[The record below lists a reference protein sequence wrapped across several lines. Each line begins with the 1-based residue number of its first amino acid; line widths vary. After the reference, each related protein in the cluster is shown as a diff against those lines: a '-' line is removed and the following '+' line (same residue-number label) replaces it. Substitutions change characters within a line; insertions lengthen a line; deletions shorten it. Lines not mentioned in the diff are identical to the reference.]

1 MKERKKLLNF
11 RLPFTLFLT
20 LAAAVAFVYAV
31 YYFNIDKFYL
41 LTAVPA
47 AAVVFTVCTF
57 VFRDKRRFFIC
68 LSLISAFFLGVFCA
82 YLAFSSYDKSEAE
95 TTSAVIVVGS
105 VADAGSGD
113 GYRYLVLDGAT
124 ADGVALGGKVLAYL
138 KEGAGETC
146 AVGDTVRFTS
156 TLDQCDLFVY
166 GSLNYRAADGIK
178 YTCTVTGGLTG
189 EEGFSLFGGVR
200 SAINGVLTD
209 HLYGETAA
217 VAYAMMTGNTAG
229 MDAETVGAFR
239 YGGIAHIFA
248 VSGLHIGVL
257 YAALTLLMKKLRVN
271 KVVAAAV
278 KIAFIVLYS
287 GVCGF
292 TSSSVRAVVMCA
304 CSQLCR
310 LFHVKYDSLNALSF
324 AGIVLLLVC
333 PFNLF
338 DLGFRLSFAAVFGII
353 FLSRFFSKLFRR
365 LPRKLA
371 SALSVTLSAQL
382 AVLPVQ
388 IAAFGYVSWAG
399 LFLNLLV
406 LPLLSAVYVVLF
418 SSCILCLIVPV
429 LAQWVLPAV
438 CLPLEALMSLIVSCG
453 LENTAVGGIGGWLL
467 TPAAVLIVAALTD
480 KINFR
485 RLTRLVL
492 VTATC
497 AALALYLVA
506 RDAFAYCGTRVIVGG
521 YYGGGAVVVTSRGET
536 ALIVTEGLNANRLT
550 AMLSCYGCREID
562 AVVILGG
569 EDCAEVYA
577 SLGVDAP
584 VVYLYGGYLSV
595 GAAEGTRFVGT
606 LSFRVGNADY
616 EFADGYSLTVSTGG
630 MTFAVCA
637 SDDVPVGRADV
648 LISSSAIDGFDAAE
662 KICFGNEIGKKN
674 IYDCGDLQF
683 WVGSG
688 RLYRVGLSHFVDCS
702 R

>member
-1 MKERKKLLNF
+1 MKERRKLLNF
-11 RLPFTLFLT
+11 RLPFALFLT
-20 LAAAVAFVYAV
+20 LAASVVFVYAV
-31 YYFNIDKFYL
+31 YYFHVDLFYL
-41 LTAVPA
+41 LTAVPT
-47 AAVVFTVCTF
+47 AAVVFIVCAV
-57 VFRDKRRFFIC
+57 VFRDRRRLTVC
-68 LSLISAFFLGVFCA
+68 LALILAFFLGMFCA
-82 YLAFSSYDKSEAE
+82 YLSFSSYDKSEVE
-95 TTSAVIVVGS
+95 TTSAVTVVGS
-105 VADAGSGD
+105 VAETGSGD
-113 GYRYLVLDGAT
+113 GYRYLVLDGVT

-138 KEGAGETC
+138 KDGAGENC
-146 AVGDTVRFTS
+146 AVGDTARFTS
-156 TLDQCDLFVY
+156 TLNKCDLFVY
-166 GSLNYRAADGIK
+166 GSLNYRAADAIK
-178 YTCTVTGGLTG
+178 YTCTVSGGLTA
-189 EEGFSLFGGVR
+189 EEGFSLFGSAR
-200 SAINGVLTD
+200 AAINGVLTD

-217 VAYAMMTGNTAG
+217 VAYAMMTGSTAA

-271 KVVAAAV
+271 KAVAAAV

-292 TSSSVRAVVMCA
+292 TASSVRAVVMCS
-304 CSQLCR
+304 CSQICR

-324 AGIVLLLVC
+324 AGVVLLIVC

-338 DLGFRLSFAAVFGII
+338 DLGFRLSFSSVFGII
-353 FLSRFFSKLFRR
+353 FLSRVFSKLFRR

-371 SALSVTLSAQL
+371 GALSVTLSAQL

-399 LFLNLLV
+399 LLLNLLV

-418 SSCILCLIVPV
+418 FSCVLCLVVPV

-438 CLPLEALMSLIVSCG
+438 CLPLEALMSAIVSCG
-453 LENTAVGGIGGWLL
+453 LENTAVSGIGGWALA
-467 TPAAVLIVAALTD
+467 PAAVMLVAALTD

-485 RLTRLVL
+485 RLTRLIL
-492 VTATC
+492 VSATC

-506 RDAFAYCGTRVIVGG
+506 RDAFTYCGTRVVIGG
-521 YYGGGAVVVTSRGET
+521 YYGGGAVVVTSQGET
-536 ALIVTEGLNANRLT
+536 VLIVTEGLNANRLS

-577 SLGVDAP
+577 GLGVDAP

-595 GAAEGTRFVGT
+595 GAAEGTKFVGT
-606 LSFRVGNADY
+606 LSFRAGKVDY
-616 EFADGYSLTVSTGG
+616 AFADGYSLTVATEG

-637 SDDVPVGRADV
+637 SDVVPFDRADV
-648 LISSSAIDGFDAAE
+648 LVSFSANDGFAAAE
-662 KICFGNEIGKKN
+662 TVCFSDVYGKKN

-688 RLYRVGLSHFVDCS
+688 KIYRVGFSHLVDCGD
-702 R
+702 